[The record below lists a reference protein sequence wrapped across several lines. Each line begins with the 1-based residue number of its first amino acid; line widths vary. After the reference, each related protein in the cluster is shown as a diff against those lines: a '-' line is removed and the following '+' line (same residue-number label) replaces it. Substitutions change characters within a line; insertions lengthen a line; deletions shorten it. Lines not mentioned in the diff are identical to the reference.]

1 MGSEAADQRKGG
13 WMKLDMIGFDADDTL
28 WKNEIYYRN
37 GRQLFD
43 RLMKK
48 YGVSSEGSANVE
60 RREIENLQYY
70 GYGAV
75 GFAISMAEAA
85 VELTKGEI
93 TASELMQLV
102 GVAKKIISAEV
113 ELLDGATE
121 VVSHLAEATPL
132 LLITKGDLLHQ
143 QSKVDHSGL
152 KEYFSGVE
160 IVSDKTPETY
170 QAILD
175 RRQIDP
181 IRFLMI
187 GNSMRS
193 DVLPVLDIG
202 AMAVHLSGHM
212 TWDFEQEEE
221 LSLPEGRFFEVESIA
236 EIPQLIDDIRSAGE

>member
-1 MGSEAADQRKGG
+1 
-13 WMKLDMIGFDADDTL
+13 MKLDMIGFDADDTL